1 MRITCPLLLGPFYY
15 VFSYVTPN
23 ISTVSIW
30 SMMIVALT
38 KQPIN
43 EFSKADNS
51 ISAKNVLS
59 QLICCN
65 SRTRANHFL
74 PFAVASIVTQYATN
88 VSNTCLV
95 AFAYFQGEFFQ
106 HKNIGCV
113 IKSICLCGF
122 TINQI
127 SQLLG
132 LYFTHMTL
140 NVIWSFDVKKKIQ
153 SPNLFLDFYGPN
165 NIECHV

>member
-1 MRITCPLLLGPFYY
+1 MYSCRQQVWVMKACSCYC
-15 VFSYVTPN
+15 
-23 ISTVSIW
+23 STQT
-30 SMMIVALT
+30 AN
-38 KQPIN
+38 KQVQT
-43 EFSKADNS
+43 S
-51 ISAKNVLS
+51 SAKETTATKSILS
-59 QLICCN
+59 QFIYCD

-74 PFAVASIVTQYATN
+74 PFAVAPIVTQYATN

-127 SQLLG
+127 SQLLQ
-132 LYFTHMTL
+132 YDPTFNAHYCT
-140 NVIWSFDVKKKIQ
+140 
-153 SPNLFLDFYGPN
+153 FYQAFFEPPKQ
-165 NIECHV
+165 